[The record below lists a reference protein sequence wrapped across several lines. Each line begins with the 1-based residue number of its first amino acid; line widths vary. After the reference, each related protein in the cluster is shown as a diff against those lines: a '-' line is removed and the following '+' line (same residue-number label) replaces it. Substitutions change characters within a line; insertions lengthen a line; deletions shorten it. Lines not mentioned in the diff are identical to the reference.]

1 MRSFFWLWDSHG
13 GHFDS
18 NCSVS
23 SKDFALPTTITVFLL
38 WNYHGIFTIELFP
51 SFALQSFQYHNPS
64 NANLFLPLFRWRSVL
79 PLSAG
84 CVLSTGS
91 EPKKS
96 PGVDLPNVS
105 VRDCNLSNNSAL
117 VASLLSV
124 EIFAREAPLWDPE
137 DDTVCFFLLFPLL
150 LDFFP
155 IVDAQILFNVQG
167 EEVYIMFVWV
177 YWMIQLKVSKHQSND
192 LTLSCGG
199 KCQIFFC
206 F

>member
-1 MRSFFWLWDSHG
+1 M
-13 GHFDS
+13 
-18 NCSVS
+18 
-23 SKDFALPTTITVFLL
+23 
-38 WNYHGIFTIELFP
+38 
-51 SFALQSFQYHNPS
+51 
-64 NANLFLPLFRWRSVL
+64 

-105 VRDCNLSNNSAL
+105 VRDCNLSNKSAAL

-124 EIFAREAPLWDPE
+124 ELFAGERLAGGAPLSEPE
-137 DDTVCFFLLFPLL
+137 DDTACFFLLFPLL

-167 EEVYIMFVWV
+167 EGRWIILYNVWV
-177 YWMIQLKVSKHQSND
+177 YWMMQLKVSKHQSND

-206 F
+206 FLEREVSILQ

>member
-1 MRSFFWLWDSHG
+1 M
-13 GHFDS
+13 
-18 NCSVS
+18 
-23 SKDFALPTTITVFLL
+23 
-38 WNYHGIFTIELFP
+38 
-51 SFALQSFQYHNPS
+51 
-64 NANLFLPLFRWRSVL
+64 

-105 VRDCNLSNNSAL
+105 VRDCNLSNKSAAL

-124 EIFAREAPLWDPE
+124 ELFAGERLAGGAPLSEPE
-137 DDTVCFFLLFPLL
+137 DDTACFFLLFPLL

-167 EEVYIMFVWV
+167 EEVYIMYCLCILCIVWG
-177 YWMIQLKVSKHQSND
+177 YWMIRLKVSKHQSND

-199 KCQIFFC
+199 KCQYSSVF
-206 F
+206 